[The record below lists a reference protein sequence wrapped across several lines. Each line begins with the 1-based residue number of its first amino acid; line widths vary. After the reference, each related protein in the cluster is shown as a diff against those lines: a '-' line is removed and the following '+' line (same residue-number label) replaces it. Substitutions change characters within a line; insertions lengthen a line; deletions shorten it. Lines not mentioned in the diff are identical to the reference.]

1 MAVTKRIIT
10 IETRQRT
17 VISRGRRPA
26 RRLWCELCGGET
38 EMADPESA
46 SALYNVRRR
55 EIYRRIE
62 NGTVHFIENADG
74 TLLVCCRS
82 LRDEA

>member
-1 MAVTKRIIT
+1 
-10 IETRQRT
+10 
-17 VISRGRRPA
+17 
-26 RRLWCELCGGET
+26 
-38 EMADPESA
+38 MADPESA